1 VYKLA
6 PETSP
11 AIKNFAATAVLAITL
26 LPSVAA
32 HAQTPLTP
40 GNLVVAVSGCG
51 VHAGTCTAVPNG
63 TGNGTGN
70 SSVGGYGDNQA
81 TPLTLFQFTP
91 VGTTTATFVDSLVL
105 PQTASGSNFP
115 VSAEYGSSSEGSLQ
129 LSGNGRY
136 LTIMGYAI
144 PAATFDANPPLY
156 GAAPSN
162 ALAQSGSLTNQSY
175 TPVGRVVALIDAN
188 GTVISNTPIY
198 NIFNTNNPR
207 SIYTVNGSSAWVSGQ
222 GTGSGVDPTG
232 GVFFTPLGAPNSAP
246 TPITGL
252 DTTGNTLSQD
262 TRIVQIV
269 NNTLYVSVDTKGGS
283 NSARSYIGTLGA
295 AGAPP
300 TTLFGAPVML
310 TGYGNTG
317 GTGKLTITTGAD
329 GDGNNLNAGKQVN
342 ASPVGFFFANASTLY
357 VADSGNPKNNS
368 NPSSLGNGGLQKW
381 INTKADGTGTWN
393 LAYTLYKG
401 LNLVANTSA
410 AGTTGLYGLA
420 ANVSGNLVQ
429 LYATNYTINDLDLTF
444 LYGITDNLS
453 FTTASQAAAES
464 FNVLATAPSDSN
476 FKGVSFAPTTPAIA
490 TPVITWSKPGAIT
503 FGSALSSEQL
513 NATASVPGT
522 FVYNPPAGTVLP
534 VGANQTL
541 SVTFT
546 PTDTNDFTTATG
558 SNTIT
563 VNAAPATPANLVVTK
578 VLTRSAGNVVVR
590 LTIANTGTTPATN
603 VVLTAVKVG
612 TTAAAPLPLSLGT
625 IAPGTSAVAT
635 VTVPGSVGA
644 AGAASSVSVNG
655 TYTGSTFGAGYRVTL
670 P

>member
-1 VYKLA
+1 MYKLA
-6 PETSP
+6 SGTSP
-11 AIKNFAATAVLAITL
+11 VFKNFVATSVLAVAL
-26 LPSVAA
+26 LPVAA
-32 HAQTPLTP
+32 IAQTPFTT
-40 GNLVVAVSGCG
+40 GNLVVSVSGCG

-81 TPLTLFQFTP
+81 SPLTLFQFTP
-91 VGTTTATFVDSLVL
+91 VGTTTATYVDSLVL
-105 PQTASGSNFP
+105 PQAASGNNFP

-136 LTIMGYAI
+136 LSIMGYAI
-144 PAATFDANPPLY
+144 PAATFDANPVQY

-162 ALAQSGSLTNQSY
+162 ALAQSGSLTGQSY
-175 TPVGRVVALIDAN
+175 TPVARVVALVDAN
-188 GTVISNTPIY
+188 GTVTSNTPIY

-207 SIYTVNGSSAWVSGQ
+207 SIYTVNGTSAWVSGQ
-222 GTGSGVDPTG
+222 GTGSGTDATG
-232 GVFFTPLGAPNSAP
+232 GVFYTPLGAPNSAP

-252 DTTGNTLSQD
+252 DTTNNTLSQD

-269 NNTLYVSVDTKGGS
+269 NNTLYVSVDTKGGK

-295 AGAPP
+295 NGAPP

-317 GTGKLTITTGAD
+317 GTGKLTITTGAN
-329 GDGNNLNAGKQVN
+329 GDGNNLNAGLQVN

-357 VADSGNPKNNS
+357 VADSGHPKNDS
-368 NPSSLGNGGLQKW
+368 NTSTLGDGGLQKW
-381 INTKADGTGTWN
+381 INTKTDGSGTWN

-410 AGTTGLYGLA
+410 AGTTGLYALT

-429 LYATNYTINDLDLTF
+429 LYATNYTINDLDQTF
-444 LYGITDNLS
+444 LFGITDNLT
-453 FTTASQAAAES
+453 FTTASQAASES
-464 FNVLATAPSDSN
+464 FNVLATAPADSN
-476 FKGVSFAPTTPAIA
+476 FKGVSFAPTRPAIA
-490 TPVITWSKPGAIT
+490 TPVITWNPPAAIT
-503 FGSALSSEQL
+503 YGSALSSDQL

-534 VGANQTL
+534 VGSNQTL

-546 PTDTNDFTTATG
+546 PTDTDDYYTTTG
-558 SNTIT
+558 STTIT
-563 VNAAPATPANLVVTK
+563 VNAAAATPANLVTTK
-578 VLTRSAGNVVVR
+578 ILSRSGGNIVVK
-590 LTIANTGTTPATN
+590 LTIANTGTTAATN
-603 VVLTAVKVG
+603 VVLTGVKVG
-612 TTAAAPLPLSLGT
+612 AASATPLPQSLGT
-625 IAPGTSAVAT
+625 IAPGTSVVAT

-644 AGAASSVSVNG
+644 SGAASSVTVNG
-655 TYTGSTFGAGYRVTL
+655 TYTGSTFTAGSRVTL